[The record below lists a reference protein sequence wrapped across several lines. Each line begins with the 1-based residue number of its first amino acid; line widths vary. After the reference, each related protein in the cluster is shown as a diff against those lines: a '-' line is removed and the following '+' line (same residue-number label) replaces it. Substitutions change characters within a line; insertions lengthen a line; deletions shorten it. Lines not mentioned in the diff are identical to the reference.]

1 MALASDPMRKRS
13 ETRASSALA
22 VPAPICNGRPTRPAC
37 AEQAPLE
44 VSSPHPADSR
54 ETFNAAGTELLRGA
68 VDSHVHCCPH
78 INRRTITLFDAV
90 RHAATVGMA
99 GLGLMDVFANTSGY
113 AAIARRELIHLGV
126 DVFGGII
133 LEPYVGGL
141 SARAVSTA
149 LGMGY
154 GEGGAR
160 FVSLPCHH
168 TAFVAR
174 SENRSPAY
182 IETTLEVP
190 ERRPLPDPLGEIID
204 LCVAADVVFNL
215 GHLSGREMVT
225 VAEAAAARGC
235 TRMLAPAAY
244 LAPEEAAAL
253 VAVGAALEYSFFVLS
268 HATDVPQ
275 TMIDAEKHRFLRADL
290 ATILSVIAKTPADRI
305 VLSSDS
311 GAFVLPLPVEAL
323 REMVVLMIGCGVP
336 EADVRTM
343 ITTTPSQLFKI
354 DPDRRG

>member
-1 MALASDPMRKRS
+1 MEPFAPS
-13 ETRASSALA
+13 
-22 VPAPICNGRPTRPAC
+22 PAPSPT
-37 AEQAPLE
+37 
-44 VSSPHPADSR
+44 ADGPR
-54 ETFNAAGTELLRGA
+54 FEAAGTELLRGA
-68 VDSHVHCCPH
+68 VDSHIHCCPH

-90 RHAATVGMA
+90 RHAASVGMA
-99 GLGLMDVFANTSGY
+99 AIGLMDVFANTSGY
-113 AAIARRELIHLGV
+113 AAIARRELRHLGV

-141 SARAVSTA
+141 SPRAVSTA

-174 SENRSPAY
+174 AEGRSPAY
-182 IETTLEVP
+182 VETTLAIP
-190 ERRPLPDPLGEIID
+190 ERGPLPDPLSEIID

-215 GHLSGREMVT
+215 GHLSGAEMVR

-235 TRMLAPAAY
+235 TRMLAPAGY
-244 LAPEEAAAL
+244 LSADEAHAL
-253 VAVGAALEYSFFVLS
+253 VAAGAVLEYSFFVMS

-275 TMIDAEKHRFLRADL
+275 TMIDAERHRFARVDVA
-290 ATILSVIAKTPADRI
+290 AIVEILKSVPPGSAI
-305 VLSSDS
+305 LSSDS

-323 REMVVLMIGCGVP
+323 REIVVMMIECGVP
-336 EADVRTM
+336 QDAVRAM
-343 ITTTPSQLFKI
+343 ISTTTAALFKVR
-354 DPDRRG
+354 DPRTPEPPAQP